1 MGEREGQGCQ
11 ILVGPLW
18 GCMPARPQ
26 AHPAPHTHQHPFPP
40 PASLTQQDAKSGR
53 HIPSHPPPPI
63 HLFPRSRVE
72 VAGPLDVWQEGCPSP
87 PHPLSPKSPA
97 LRPRRGTDTRDGAQ
111 NTKEVLPSC
120 PRAEAGGRPSD
131 GGVKGSA
138 HPPERSFP
146 SPPLPPPRSLRVC
159 LFCLSKEFTE
169 REGRASS
176 GGRTAARCRWSVGR
190 RRMRRPPGRSGQT
203 RKCTKK
209 G

>member
-1 MGEREGQGCQ
+1 MGGWGKEKDRAVRSSLGLSGGACQ
-11 ILVGPLW
+11 LVHKPTL
-18 GCMPARPQ
+18 
-26 AHPAPHTHQHPFPP
+26 HPTPTSTPSPS
-40 PASLTQQDAKSGR
+40 SLTHAARRQKWA
-53 HIPSHPPPPI
+53 SHPTPPPPI

-72 VAGPLDVWQEGCPSP
+72 VTGPLDVWQEGCPSP

-138 HPPERSFP
+138 HTPERSFP

-203 RKCTKK
+203 RKCTK